1 MKREQTIKVVYF
13 IIVFI
18 VGYNVFFRSIE
29 ENNNDLNVVKAYL
42 DIPVPVET
50 KLVEFRSI
58 ARDGSFVVWSI
69 LKSENKNLDSSLKIL
84 VNNDWKE
91 NEIYEKNKYITYN
104 FSKENMYYIIQNY
117 LNNDEWGESV
127 GGGK

>member
-104 FSKENMYYIIQNY
+104 FSKGNMYYIIQNY

>member
-91 NEIYEKNKYITYN
+91 NEIYEKNK
-104 FSKENMYYIIQNY
+104 
-117 LNNDEWGESV
+117 
-127 GGGK
+127 